1 MTPAEIL
8 KIPSMPLWGSSYPRA
23 PYRFVDREYL
33 IITYET
39 DSEVLRN
46 AVPEPLTPE
55 SNIVAYE
62 FMNMPDSSG
71 FGDYS
76 ESGLVVPCL
85 LHGEKVNFTL
95 QMYLDNE
102 PPITGGREIWGFP
115 KKYAQPK
122 LEVVHD
128 TLTGTLHYAGQLVA
142 MGTMGYKHENL
153 AQDLHFQTM
162 AHADIIH
169 SKIGK
174 KQVVLKLIPHV
185 DGSLAICQLT
195 TFAMQDIVVKG
206 AWAGPAR
213 LHLVPHVNAPVADFP
228 VRKIIGSQHY
238 IADMTLPYGTV
249 VHDYLQ
255 G

>member
-1 MTPAEIL
+1 MNRDQIL
-8 KIPSMPLWGSSYPRA
+8 KIPSMPLWGNSYPRA
-23 PYRFVDREYL
+23 PNRFVDREYL
-33 IITYET
+33 IISYET
-39 DSEVLRN
+39 DPEVLRA
-46 AVPEPLTPE
+46 AVPEPLVPE
-55 SNIVAYE
+55 SNVVAYE

-71 FGDYS
+71 FGDYA
-76 ESGLVVPCL
+76 ESGLVIPCL
-85 LHGEKVNFTL
+85 LNGEKVNFTL

-142 MGTMGYKHENL
+142 LGTMGYKHENL
-153 AQDLHFQTM
+153 VMDAHYQNM
-162 AHADIIH
+162 ANAAVIRDR
-169 SKIGK
+169 IGK
-174 KQVVLKLIPHV
+174 KQVVLKLIPDV
-185 DGSLAICQLT
+185 TGGVAICQLT

-228 VRKIIGSQHY
+228 VRKIIGAQHY
-238 IADMTLPYGTV
+238 IADMSLPYGTV
-249 VHDYLQ
+249 AYDYLK